1 MTIRWS
7 PTKSAPR
14 PLQSAYQVPVRA
26 QMPQC
31 CLPLS
36 YFLVEARQIV
46 VCVRQLFVQR
56 DCPAVGCNRG
66 IGALQIFEGGTEVKS
81 GGCVL
86 GGEPKRFLILEN
98 GFLHPPSLLE
108 QPAEVDVRVGIS
120 RVERQRTAI
129 RVLRIAGLDR
139 LELLTETKPVVRR
152 ERLLP
157 CPRMTRMAPR
167 DRSRLPGQL
176 AQLSGRQQ

>member
-14 PLQSAYQVPVRA
+14 PLQSANQAPVRA

-66 IGALQIFEGGTEVKS
+66 IGALQIFEGGAEVKG

-86 GGEPKRFLILEN
+86 GGEPKGFLILEN

-120 RVERQRTAI
+120 RGERQRTGGQ
-129 RVLRIAGLDR
+129 RLRCVSAFRGSSAR
-139 LELLTETKPVVRR
+139 ARR
-152 ERLLP
+152 YASSASLGSTASSSS
-157 CPRMTRMAPR
+157 PRPNQSSAE
-167 DRSRLPGQL
+167 SV
-176 AQLSGRQQ
+176 SS